1 MATNWAATAI
11 WLGILGFVAYS
22 INAGQSRSTTAT
34 YQPPPVV
41 RVQPAPRPVPPSSV
55 PVPTPSTSAAVAV
68 VVAPSPAS
76 SATVVEAPE
85 PPIMTEL
92 GGGDLRE
99 VTASALNVRG
109 TPSATSAILTK
120 LGHGQHVSV
129 VAEDG
134 GWALLALPDG
144 RFGWVNGDYLG
155 RLGSG
160 DALPAPRPAPPV
172 TATATTETAK
182 VTPIVPP
189 TSSVVVPRS
198 SPGFVPACSETGS
211 CYGDI
216 SKLTG
221 MPKTTFVHG
230 YFRKNGTYV
239 GSYFRSHR

>member
-1 MATNWAATAI
+1 MATNWGPTAI
-11 WLGILGFVAYS
+11 WLGILGLVAYS
-22 INAGQSRSTTAT
+22 INVGQSHPTTAN
-34 YQPPPVV
+34 YQPPPIV
-41 RVQPAPRPVPPSSV
+41 RIQPVPPPALPAAL
-55 PVPTPSTSAAVAV
+55 PVPRSTSAAMKNAAV
-68 VVAPSPAS
+68 PEPSSAPSVAPE
-76 SATVVEAPE
+76 TPE
-85 PPIMTEL
+85 PPTATEL

-109 TPSATSAILTK
+109 TPSANSVVLTK

-129 VAEDG
+129 VAEDE

-155 RLGSG
+155 HLGSG
-160 DALPAPRPAPPV
+160 DALPAPRPTPPI
-172 TATATTETAK
+172 TATATTETAG
-182 VTPIVPP
+182 VTPVVPP

-198 SPGFVPACSETGS
+198 PGFVPSCSETGS